1 LFFWTHFKSK
11 ELEAIMPNDTNAYTY
26 NEYTNLRHTNPNQY
40 YSAATQRA
48 MQESYKN
55 LGAKR
60 YYNLEDQTNDKE

>member
-1 LFFWTHFKSK
+1 
-11 ELEAIMPNDTNAYTY
+11 MPNDTNAYTY

-55 LGAKR
+55 LGAER
-60 YYNLEDQTNDKE
+60 YYNLNDQSNDQE